1 MKPTTLLPRLLL
13 MLSVGALLSCD
24 DEPVG
29 PSPAVYDVILGSGPA
44 QVSAILFLIEGGSV
58 DSVEGI
64 GYYTASA
71 PYSGVA
77 TQVLVA
83 GPQLGGALVR
93 LRVPD
98 GRMNFRAVALE
109 IAEPGTHRL
118 LPTSDYSLSLSRVLR

>member
-1 MKPTTLLPRLLL
+1 MKPATRVCRFLLVLA
-13 MLSVGALLSCD
+13 VGAILSCE

-29 PSPAVYDVILGSGPA
+29 PSPAIYEVVLGSGPA
-44 QVSAILFLIEGGSV
+44 EVSAILFLIEGGRI

-77 TQVLVA
+77 MQVLVA
-83 GPQLGGALVR
+83 GPQLRGTLVR
-93 LRVPD
+93 LLVPD
-98 GRMNFRAVALE
+98 GRARLRAVARE